1 MSLKA
6 LQEITTQT
14 QLPLRQK
21 ASMESENQRRELYR
35 LLNEH
40 IDSLYSTKKEPFCL
54 TTDKYKKAM
63 QACKLSLG
71 EKCEDGGHFKHWAQR
86 HFKLERVGMQT
97 LLFCKKTNHPVVAQ
111 DDVFDTLLKIQT
123 NNYVLNF
130 N

>member
-40 IDSLYSTKKEPFCL
+40 IDSLHSTKKI
-54 TTDKYKKAM
+54 
-63 QACKLSLG
+63 
-71 EKCEDGGHFKHWAQR
+71 HFA
-86 HFKLERVGMQT
+86 
-97 LLFCKKTNHPVVAQ
+97 
-111 DDVFDTLLKIQT
+111 
-123 NNYVLNF
+123 
-130 N
+130 

>member
-21 ASMESENQRRELYR
+21 ASMESENQRRELCR

-40 IDSLYSTKKEPFCL
+40 IDSLHSTKKEPFCL
-54 TTDKYKKAM
+54 TTDKYNKAI

-71 EKCEDGGHFKHWAQR
+71 
-86 HFKLERVGMQT
+86 
-97 LLFCKKTNHPVVAQ
+97 
-111 DDVFDTLLKIQT
+111 
-123 NNYVLNF
+123 
-130 N
+130 